1 MYMDGKAIEGKIL
14 STFAD
19 VAQAAGYSP
28 LHGRIIG
35 ILLVEGKAL
44 SLQDI
49 ARKTGYSSSMV
60 SLSLDLLELL
70 GVIKRVKKTGDRKL
84 YIRLSGDLLETLK
97 SAFTM
102 KLEKS
107 IGQTLEEFGKNKE
120 ELEGLK
126 GPEKKRL
133 LNTLNTLEGEVK
145 RLERYINLLSKI
157 KLP

>member
-1 MYMDGKAIEGKIL
+1 MDGKDIEGKIL

-28 LHGRIIG
+28 LHGKIIG
-35 ILLVEGKAL
+35 VLLVEGKAL

-49 ARKTGYSSSMV
+49 AGKTGYSSSMV
-60 SLSLDLLELL
+60 SLSLELLELL

-84 YIRLSGDLLETLK
+84 YIQLSGDLLETLK
-97 SAFTM
+97 RAFTM
-102 KLEKS
+102 KLERS
-107 IGQTLEEFGKNKE
+107 IRQTLSDFEESKK
-120 ELEGLK
+120 ELEKLDGK
-126 GPEKKRL
+126 EKPKIAK
-133 LNTLNTLEGEVK
+133 TLNILEREVR